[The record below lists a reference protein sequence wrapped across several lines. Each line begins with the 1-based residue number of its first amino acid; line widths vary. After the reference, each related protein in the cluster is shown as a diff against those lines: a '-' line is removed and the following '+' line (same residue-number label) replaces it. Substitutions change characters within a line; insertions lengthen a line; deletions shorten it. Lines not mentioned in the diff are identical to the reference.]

1 MIHKTVHNLKKL
13 PRRVRTRLSHHLV
26 SPNVLV
32 HDLQI
37 DEGDVVLELGSPVGF
52 FGTAALRAVGEPGK
66 VIIAGANTDALERV
80 SYLKRYRQFSTTLL
94 ADVLLGRALAHQSV
108 DWILLTNILSSSL
121 NPDHFCLSV
130 TQYAKRGARVVLLDW
145 QLRGGTGAGPLAV
158 RRVSQ
163 ERAINLLQSC
173 GMVFERTL
181 ATPGYQYAL
190 VFRIDT

>member
-26 SPNVLV
+26 SSAVLV
-32 HDLQI
+32 KDLQI
-37 DEGDVVLELGSPVGF
+37 TEGDVVLELGSPIGF
-52 FGTAALRAVGEPGK
+52 FGVAAIKAVGKPGK
-66 VIIAGANTDALERV
+66 VIIAGANEDALERV
-80 SYLKRYRQFSTTLL
+80 DYLKRYGSFETTLL
-94 ADVLLGRALAHQSV
+94 ADVLLGRALPHQSV
-108 DWILLTNILSSSL
+108 DWILLTNVLSSSL

-130 TQYAKRGARVVLLDW
+130 TQYAKPGARVVLLDW
-145 QLRGGTGAGPLAV
+145 QSRGGTGAGPLAD

-163 ERAINLLQSC
+163 EQAIHLMQSC

-190 VFRIDT
+190 VFRIKK

>member
-1 MIHKTVHNLKKL
+1 MIHKTVHSLKKL

-26 SPNVLV
+26 SPTVLV
-32 HDLQI
+32 RDLNI

-52 FGTAALRAVGEPGK
+52 FGSASVKAVGEPGK

-80 SYLKRYRQFSTTLL
+80 DYLKRYRQFKPVLL
-94 ADVLLGRALAHQSV
+94 ADVLLGRAIPHQSV
-108 DWILLTNILSSSL
+108 DWILLTNVLSSSL

-145 QLRGGTGAGPLAV
+145 QLRGGVGAGPLAN

-163 ERAINLLQSC
+163 EKAINLLQAC

-190 VFRIDT
+190 VFRIKS